1 MFYAWFVENCYTSGC
16 GITSRRGIMG
26 EIFDV
31 LYADCSEK
39 EFKKFLSIYRNFIGV
54 GERVWF

>member
-1 MFYAWFVENCYTSGC
+1 MFYSWFINNCYVSGC
-16 GITSRRGIMG
+16 GITGRDGVMG

-31 LYADCSEK
+31 LYKDYSEK